1 MKIYVTRHGETEW
14 NTYWKLQ
21 GRSNTVLNEKGREQ
35 ACLTHNGFVEAGI
48 SFDRI
53 YSSPLKRAVETAV
66 LMTEKSESEI
76 IKDDRLIEF
85 CFGKAEGKTPDER
98 KEDPELKDF
107 HLFFDE
113 PEKYVA
119 LEGAEPF
126 ESVLKRT
133 AAFWEDEIK
142 PLEKTGIQN
151 ILVVT
156 HGGTMQSLLLHIDGR
171 SLKDYWKTKMA
182 NCTINKIVLENGCF
196 RLEYTGKV
204 FYSEDKS
211 KKSADGFFSFL
222 RLPEAQ

>member
-1 MKIYVTRHGETEW
+1 MNIYVTRHGETEW

-133 AAFWEDEIK
+133 ASFWEDEIK

-211 KKSADGFFSFL
+211 KKSADGFFSK
-222 RLPEAQ
+222 

>member
-1 MKIYVTRHGETEW
+1 MNIYVTRHGETEW

-53 YSSPLKRAVETAV
+53 YSSPLNRAVETAI
-66 LMTEKSESEI
+66 LMTEKPESEI
-76 IKDDRLIEF
+76 IKDDRIIEF

-119 LEGAEPF
+119 LEDAEPF

-182 NCTINKIVLENGCF
+182 NCTINKIVFENGRF

-204 FYSEDKS
+204 FYSEDRS
-211 KKSADGFFSFL
+211 KKSADGFFSK
-222 RLPEAQ
+222 

>member
-1 MKIYVTRHGETEW
+1 MNIYVTRHGETEW

-76 IKDDRLIEF
+76 IKDDRIIEF

-98 KEDPELKDF
+98 NKDPELKDF
-107 HLFFDE
+107 HFFFDK

-119 LEGAEPF
+119 LEGAESF

-211 KKSADGFFSFL
+211 KKSADGFFSNH
-222 RLPEAQ
+222 

>member
-1 MKIYVTRHGETEW
+1 MNIYVTRHGETEW

-35 ACLTHNGFVEAGI
+35 AYLTHNGFVEAGI

-98 KEDPELKDF
+98 NEDPELKDF

-142 PLEKTGIQN
+142 PLEKTEIQN

-171 SLKDYWKTKMA
+171 SLKDYWKTKMS

-211 KKSADGFFSFL
+211 KKSADGFFSK
-222 RLPEAQ
+222 

>member
-1 MKIYVTRHGETEW
+1 MNIYVTRHGETEW

-98 KEDPELKDF
+98 NEDPELKDF

-142 PLEKTGIQN
+142 PLEKTEIQN

-171 SLKDYWKTKMA
+171 SLKDYWKTKMS

-211 KKSADGFFSFL
+211 KKSADGFFSK
-222 RLPEAQ
+222 

>member
-1 MKIYVTRHGETEW
+1 MNIYVTRHGETEW

-53 YSSPLKRAVETAV
+53 YSSPLNRAVETAI
-66 LMTEKSESEI
+66 LMTEKPESEI
-76 IKDDRLIEF
+76 IKDDRIIEF

-119 LEGAEPF
+119 LEDAEPF

-182 NCTINKIVLENGCF
+182 NCTINKIVLENGRF

-204 FYSEDKS
+204 FYSEDRS
-211 KKSADGFFSFL
+211 KKSADGFFSK
-222 RLPEAQ
+222 

>member
-1 MKIYVTRHGETEW
+1 MNIYVTRHGETEW

-133 AAFWEDEIK
+133 ASFWEDEIK

-211 KKSADGFFSFL
+211 KKSADGFFSNH
-222 RLPEAQ
+222 

>member
-1 MKIYVTRHGETEW
+1 MNIYVTRHGETEW

-98 KEDPELKDF
+98 NEDPELKDF

-119 LEGAEPF
+119 REGAESF
-126 ESVLKRT
+126 ESVIKRT

-204 FYSEDKS
+204 FYREDKS
-211 KKSADGFFSFL
+211 KKLADGFFSNH
-222 RLPEAQ
+222 

>member
-1 MKIYVTRHGETEW
+1 MNIYVTRHGETEW

-21 GRSNTVLNEKGREQ
+21 GRSNTVLNEKGRGQ

-66 LMTEKSESEI
+66 LMTGKSESEI

-98 KEDPELKDF
+98 NEDPELKDF

-119 LEGAEPF
+119 LEGAESF

-182 NCTINKIVLENGCF
+182 NCTINKIVLENRCF

-211 KKSADGFFSFL
+211 KKSADGFFSNH
-222 RLPEAQ
+222 

>member
-1 MKIYVTRHGETEW
+1 MNIYVTRHGETEW

-119 LEGAEPF
+119 LEGAESF

-211 KKSADGFFSFL
+211 KKSADGFFSNH
-222 RLPEAQ
+222 

>member
-1 MKIYVTRHGETEW
+1 MNIYVTRHGETEW

-142 PLEKTGIQN
+142 PLEKTEIQN

-171 SLKDYWKTKMA
+171 SLKDYWKTKMS

-211 KKSADGFFSFL
+211 KKSADGFFSK
-222 RLPEAQ
+222 

>member
-1 MKIYVTRHGETEW
+1 MNIYVTRHGETEW

-35 ACLTHNGFVEAGI
+35 ACLTHNGFVEARI

-171 SLKDYWKTKMA
+171 SLKDYWKTKMS

-211 KKSADGFFSFL
+211 KKSADGFFSK
-222 RLPEAQ
+222 

>member
-1 MKIYVTRHGETEW
+1 MNIYVTRHGETEW

-98 KEDPELKDF
+98 NEDPELKDF

-119 LEGAEPF
+119 LEGAESF
-126 ESVLKRT
+126 ESVIKRT

-142 PLEKTGIQN
+142 PLEKTEIQN

-204 FYSEDKS
+204 FYREDKS
-211 KKSADGFFSFL
+211 KKLADGFFSNH
-222 RLPEAQ
+222 

>member
-1 MKIYVTRHGETEW
+1 MNIYVTRHGETEW
-14 NTYWKLQ
+14 NTYSKLQ

-142 PLEKTGIQN
+142 PLEKTEIQN

-211 KKSADGFFSFL
+211 KKSADGFFSK
-222 RLPEAQ
+222 

>member
-1 MKIYVTRHGETEW
+1 MNIYVTRHGETEW

-98 KEDPELKDF
+98 NEDPELKDF

-119 LEGAEPF
+119 LAGAEPF

-171 SLKDYWKTKMA
+171 SLKDYWKTKMS
-182 NCTINKIVLENGCF
+182 NCTINKIVLENDCF

-211 KKSADGFFSFL
+211 KKSADGFFSK
-222 RLPEAQ
+222 

>member
-1 MKIYVTRHGETEW
+1 MNIYVTRHGETEW

-171 SLKDYWKTKMA
+171 SLKDYWKTKMS
-182 NCTINKIVLENGCF
+182 NCTINKIVLENDCF

-211 KKSADGFFSFL
+211 KKSADGFFSK
-222 RLPEAQ
+222 

>member
-1 MKIYVTRHGETEW
+1 MNIYVTRHGETEW

-133 AAFWEDEIK
+133 ASFWEDEIK

-171 SLKDYWKTKMA
+171 SLKHYWKTKMA

-211 KKSADGFFSFL
+211 KKSADGFFSK
-222 RLPEAQ
+222 

>member
-1 MKIYVTRHGETEW
+1 MNIYVTRHGETEW

-98 KEDPELKDF
+98 NEDPELKDF

-119 LEGAEPF
+119 LEGAESF

-142 PLEKTGIQN
+142 PLEKTEIQN

-171 SLKDYWKTKMA
+171 SLKDYWKTKMS
-182 NCTINKIVLENGCF
+182 NCTINKIVLENDCF

-211 KKSADGFFSFL
+211 KKSADGFFSK
-222 RLPEAQ
+222 

>member
-1 MKIYVTRHGETEW
+1 MNIYVTRHGETEW

-98 KEDPELKDF
+98 NEDPELKDF

-171 SLKDYWKTKMA
+171 SLNDYWKTKMA

-204 FYSEDKS
+204 FYREDKS
-211 KKSADGFFSFL
+211 KKLADGFFSNH
-222 RLPEAQ
+222 

>member
-1 MKIYVTRHGETEW
+1 MNIYVTRHGETEW

-98 KEDPELKDF
+98 NEDPELKDF

-142 PLEKTGIQN
+142 PLEKTEIQN

-171 SLKDYWKTKMA
+171 SLKDYWKTKMS
-182 NCTINKIVLENGCF
+182 NCTINKIVLENDCF

-211 KKSADGFFSFL
+211 KKSADGFFSK
-222 RLPEAQ
+222 

>member
-1 MKIYVTRHGETEW
+1 MNIYVTRHGETEW

-98 KEDPELKDF
+98 NEDPELKDF

-171 SLKDYWKTKMA
+171 CLKDYWKTKMS
-182 NCTINKIVLENGCF
+182 NCTINKIVLENDCF

-211 KKSADGFFSFL
+211 KKSADGFFSK
-222 RLPEAQ
+222 

>member
-1 MKIYVTRHGETEW
+1 MNIYVTRHGETEW

-76 IKDDRLIEF
+76 IKEDRLIEF
-85 CFGKAEGKTPDER
+85 SFGKAEGKTPDER
-98 KEDPELKDF
+98 NEDPELKDF
-107 HLFFDE
+107 HFFFDE

-171 SLKDYWKTKMA
+171 PLKDYWKTKMA

-211 KKSADGFFSFL
+211 KKLADGFFSNH
-222 RLPEAQ
+222 

>member
-1 MKIYVTRHGETEW
+1 MNIYVTRHGETEW

-35 ACLTHNGFVEAGI
+35 ACLTHNGFVEQGI

-171 SLKDYWKTKMA
+171 SLKDYWKTKMS

-211 KKSADGFFSFL
+211 KKSADGFFSK
-222 RLPEAQ
+222 

>member
-1 MKIYVTRHGETEW
+1 MNIYVTRHGETEW

-98 KEDPELKDF
+98 NEDPELKDF

-211 KKSADGFFSFL
+211 KKSADGFFSNH
-222 RLPEAQ
+222 

>member
-1 MKIYVTRHGETEW
+1 MNIYVTRHGETEW

-98 KEDPELKDF
+98 NEDPELKDF

-119 LEGAEPF
+119 LEGAEPL

-142 PLEKTGIQN
+142 PLEKTEIQN

-171 SLKDYWKTKMA
+171 SLKDYWKTKMS
-182 NCTINKIVLENGCF
+182 NCTINKIVLEN
-196 RLEYTGKV
+196 
-204 FYSEDKS
+204 
-211 KKSADGFFSFL
+211 
-222 RLPEAQ
+222 

>member
-1 MKIYVTRHGETEW
+1 MNIYVTRHGETEW

-211 KKSADGFFSFL
+211 KKSADGFFSNH
-222 RLPEAQ
+222 

>member
-1 MKIYVTRHGETEW
+1 MNIYVTRHGETEW

-98 KEDPELKDF
+98 NEDPELKNF

-142 PLEKTGIQN
+142 PLEKTEIQN

-171 SLKDYWKTKMA
+171 SLKDYWKTKMS

-211 KKSADGFFSFL
+211 KKSADGFFSK
-222 RLPEAQ
+222 

>member
-1 MKIYVTRHGETEW
+1 MNIYVTRHGETEW

-85 CFGKAEGKTPDER
+85 SFGKAEGKTPDER
-98 KEDPELKDF
+98 NEDPELKDF

-113 PEKYVA
+113 PEKYVT

-171 SLKDYWKTKMA
+171 SLKDYWKTK
-182 NCTINKIVLENGCF
+182 NVKLHNK
-196 RLEYTGKV
+196 
-204 FYSEDKS
+204 
-211 KKSADGFFSFL
+211 
-222 RLPEAQ
+222 

>member
-1 MKIYVTRHGETEW
+1 MNIYVTRHGETEW

-85 CFGKAEGKTPDER
+85 CFGRAEGKTPDER

-211 KKSADGFFSFL
+211 KKSADGFFSK
-222 RLPEAQ
+222 

>member
-1 MKIYVTRHGETEW
+1 MNIYVTRHGETEW

-196 RLEYTGKV
+196 RLEYTGKI

-211 KKSADGFFSFL
+211 KKSADGFFL
-222 RLPEAQ
+222 K

>member
-1 MKIYVTRHGETEW
+1 MNIYVTRHGETEW

-98 KEDPELKDF
+98 NKDPELKDF

-142 PLEKTGIQN
+142 PLEKTEIQN

-171 SLKDYWKTKMA
+171 SLKDYWKTKMS

-211 KKSADGFFSFL
+211 KKSADGFFSK
-222 RLPEAQ
+222 

>member
-1 MKIYVTRHGETEW
+1 MNIYVTRHGETEW

-98 KEDPELKDF
+98 NEDPELKNF

-142 PLEKTGIQN
+142 PLEKTEIQN

-171 SLKDYWKTKMA
+171 SLKDYWKTKMS
-182 NCTINKIVLENGCF
+182 NCTINKIVLENDCF

-211 KKSADGFFSFL
+211 KKSADGFFSK
-222 RLPEAQ
+222 

>member
-1 MKIYVTRHGETEW
+1 MNIYVTRHGETEW

-98 KEDPELKDF
+98 NEDPELKDF

-119 LEGAEPF
+119 LEGAESF

-142 PLEKTGIQN
+142 PLEKTEIQN

-171 SLKDYWKTKMA
+171 SLKDYWKTKMS

-211 KKSADGFFSFL
+211 KKSADGFFSK
-222 RLPEAQ
+222 

>member
-1 MKIYVTRHGETEW
+1 MNIYVTRHGETEW

-211 KKSADGFFSFL
+211 KKSADGFFSK
-222 RLPEAQ
+222 